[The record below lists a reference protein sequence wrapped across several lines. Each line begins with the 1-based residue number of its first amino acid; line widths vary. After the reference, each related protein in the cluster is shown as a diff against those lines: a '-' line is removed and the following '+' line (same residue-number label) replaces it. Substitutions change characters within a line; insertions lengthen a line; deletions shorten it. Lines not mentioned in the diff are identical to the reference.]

1 VLVVVAA
8 LAGAGV
14 LLRERLLAQRAAA
27 TRSGAE
33 PSSRP
38 VADVAAGK
46 DGSAP
51 LAASAASASPEPTPP
66 GEALEPSAPS
76 GGPCPSG
83 MALVS
88 GTFCPAVAHFCA
100 ESIRDDPTAALTGRP
115 VERCRRFKEQLVC
128 EGEELRLH
136 FCIDLF
142 EYPNLSGVA
151 PAVMATYRDAE
162 RACAA
167 EDKRIC
173 ESEEWMLACEGP
185 RMRPYPTGLERDPK
199 SCNLDRPRRLVNP
212 DALARPTD
220 VSLEVARLDQRTRA
234 GANPKC
240 VSHFGVADLTGNV
253 AEWVHDRRGQRGGE
267 PSDTALAGGGWEPA
281 PSTCRAL
288 DSRHGPDFASH
299 LGGFRCCADALDG
312 EPARRKGLGSGRRRA
327 VR

>member
-1 VLVVVAA
+1 MARV
-8 LAGAGV
+8 
-14 LLRERLLAQRAAA
+14 E
-27 TRSGAE
+27 S
-33 PSSRP
+33 
-38 VADVAAGK
+38 
-46 DGSAP
+46 
-51 LAASAASASPEPTPP
+51 SASP
-66 GEALEPSAPS
+66 AASEPSASPANS
-76 GGPCPSG
+76 AQGEAHAPIATTGGPCPAG

-100 ESIRDDPTAALTGRP
+100 EWVRDDPTAALTGRP
-115 VERCRRFKEQLVC
+115 VQRCRRFKEQLVC
-128 EGEELRLH
+128 EGDEVRLH
-136 FCIDLF
+136 VCMDLL
-142 EYPNLSGVA
+142 EYPNLPGVA

-167 EDKRIC
+167 EGKRVC
-173 ESEEWMLACEGP
+173 ESDEWILACEGP
-185 RMRPYPTGLERDPK
+185 RMRPYPMGLERDPK

-212 DALARPTD
+212 EALARPAD

-234 GANPKC
+234 GTNPKC
-240 VSHFGVADLTGNV
+240 VSHFGVQDLVGNV
-253 AEWVHDRRGQRGGE
+253 AEWVHDRKGQRGGE
-267 PSDTALAGGGWEPA
+267 TSDTALAGGGWEPA